1 MVEEWVSWS
10 AFRDWTMTDGG
21 GDIIDVIKGLS
32 LSRLGFLRAGGR
44 GSWRVGLHGQA
55 LVFVVL
61 ELQDLFGWF
70 LV

>member
-1 MVEEWVSWS
+1 MGELECLQGLDYDRWW
-10 AFRDWTMTDGG
+10 R
-21 GDIIDVIKGLS
+21 DIIDVIKGLS
-32 LSRLGFLRAGGR
+32 LSRLGFLRVGGG
-44 GSWRVGLHGQA
+44 GSWRVGLHGQV

>member
-1 MVEEWVSWS
+1 
-10 AFRDWTMTDGG
+10 MTTLGNSMR
-21 GDIIDVIKGLS
+21 VQENKNENS
-32 LSRLGFLRAGGR
+32 LGFLRAGGR